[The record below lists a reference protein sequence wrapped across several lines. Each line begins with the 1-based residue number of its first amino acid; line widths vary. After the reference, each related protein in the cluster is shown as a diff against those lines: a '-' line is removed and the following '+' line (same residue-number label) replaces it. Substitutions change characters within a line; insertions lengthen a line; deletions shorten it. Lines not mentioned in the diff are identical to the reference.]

1 MNSPKLLSN
10 SVCFCGGDNGRFG
23 RTDRTIFDDE
33 NSSRRTSLVAI
44 LSVVMNVKTIYLNV
58 KKWFNAQRNSCGL
71 WIRIIKLIF
80 WDNLLWHF
88 RKMLYSI

>member
-23 RTDRTIFDDE
+23 RTDRTMFDDE

-44 LSVVMNVKTIYLNV
+44 LSMAMNEKIIYIVNLNV
-58 KKWFNAQRNSCGL
+58 KK
-71 WIRIIKLIF
+71 
-80 WDNLLWHF
+80 
-88 RKMLYSI
+88 